1 MLRERHFSSVI
12 LKLTAFCNLDC
23 SYCYMFNLADATYT
37 RVPRYLPAR
46 TAAAAVVRLAEHVRA
61 HGGARLHVILHGGEP
76 SLWPLD
82 HFERLFA
89 EIARVR
95 ATGCRVDVA
104 LQTNGLKLAPALL
117 RMLTGHGVALGIS
130 LDGPGPENDRFRVT
144 HDGHGSYAK
153 VIGTLETVIAG
164 GFDPRRVGI
173 LSVINPTL
181 APDAFLDWASSLPVR
196 HVSLLWPIQYSWA
209 HPPWDRDGRGDYAR
223 APRYGTWMAEAFAS
237 WWQHHASR
245 VYVRQFVETI
255 ARIMGSRDH
264 SDSLGNDFIDM
275 FVVNTDGGIEY
286 PDYLRAHV
294 DGGSRTPFNVDRD
307 SLEDVARD
315 RTFAT
320 MLALRTHLPEECGRC
335 PEQDVCGGGFL
346 AGRAGDHGFDP
357 VLRSVLCYDQLYF
370 YQSVRAAI
378 APYLQ
383 VMAES

>member
-1 MLRERHFSSVI
+1 
-12 LKLTAFCNLDC
+12 
-23 SYCYMFNLADATYT
+23 MFNLADATYA
-37 RVPRYLPAR
+37 RVPRYLPLR
-46 TAAAAVVRLAEHVRA
+46 TAVAAVAGLAEHVRS

-82 HFERLFA
+82 RFQRLFA
-89 EIARVR
+89 EIQRLR
-95 ATGCRVDVA
+95 SGGTRVDVA

-117 RMLTGHGVALGIS
+117 RMLTEHGVTLGVS
-130 LDGPGPENDRFRVT
+130 LDGPEQANDRFRVG
-144 HDGHGSYAK
+144 HDGRGSYAR
-153 VIGTLETVIAG
+153 VIGTLDTILAD
-164 GFDPRRVGI
+164 GFDPRRLGI
-173 LSVINPTL
+173 LSVINPAL
-181 APDAFLDWASSLPVR
+181 APEAFLDWASSLPTR

-209 HPPWDRDGRGDYAR
+209 RPPWDRDRHADYES
-223 APRYGTWMAEAFAS
+223 APRYGTWMAAAFAS

-245 VYVRQFVETI
+245 LHVRQFVETI

-286 PDYLRAHV
+286 PDYLRAHR
-294 DGGSRTPFNVDRD
+294 DGGSRTPFHVERD
-307 SLEDVARD
+307 LLEDVARD
-315 RTFAT
+315 PTFAT
-320 MLALRTHLPEECGRC
+320 MLALRAHLPGECARC

-346 AGRAGDHGFDP
+346 AGRAGAHGFDP
-357 VLRSVLCYDQLYF
+357 ALRSVLCYDQLYF